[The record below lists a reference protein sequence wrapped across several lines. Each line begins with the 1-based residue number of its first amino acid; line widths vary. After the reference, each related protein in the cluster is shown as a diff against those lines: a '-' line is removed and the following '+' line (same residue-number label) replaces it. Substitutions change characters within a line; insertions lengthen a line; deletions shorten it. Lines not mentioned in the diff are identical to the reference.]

1 MISWDR
7 VNELREEVGEDD
19 FAEVVILFLEEVEEV
34 MTRLRSHPDPATYK
48 EDLHFLKGSALNLGF
63 RALGSICRDKEVLAA
78 SGNEAMD
85 DLNDLVST
93 YEASKAQFLAT
104 GLVHTHQ

>member
-19 FAEVVILFLEEVEEV
+19 FAEVVSLFLQEVDEV
-34 MTRLRSHPDPATYK
+34 MSRLRSSPDPATYE

-63 RALGSICRDKEVLAA
+63 GALGSICRDKELVAA
-78 SGNEAMD
+78 DNPIINK
-85 DLNDLVST
+85 DLEEIISV
-93 YEASKAQFLAT
+93 YEASKALFLERSVPAT
-104 GLVHTHQ
+104 TH